1 MKHNDITGDP
11 AGVSGADYII
21 DPIESLTDSSLKYQ
35 TSKFSVSV
43 PNFTNGS
50 TTTPTVPTI
59 DSDVAG
65 RFRLNLLK
73 EHYNDLVTQ
82 CRRVTR
88 IRTLSFDQIKFGS
101 TRLSFSPGNIIPS
114 DSWVGPTSDND
125 VYVSVVDSYL
135 GWDNGST
142 PQLTG
147 IWSSLG
153 ATISNID
160 DVPDY
165 ADDLAYV
172 PEITTTNAQGLTAT
186 TPSYYDASVEQK
198 LNAARYVTLDEAASV
213 AASHGFKFRAIG
225 WFMSLS
231 FQYSEEPNSVSTFTQ
246 SGAGAYKA
254 TFRLQQQVG
263 PSAGLNF
270 FYGPPPTATG
280 SDLVGGPDDFK
291 TAGASHVEF
300 YWKTPTGLTDITT
313 PGVQNI
319 CFVLYDTSI
328 DDDEIAGKLTRE
340 LVETDSGL
348 VDNGDATVSDY
359 YQGIH
364 YLGPTYTNMRD
375 RFCFELTPTAHDA
388 TPEQVTAAEQT
399 AESNE
404 NDTTQPGY
412 SRLIQ

>member
-21 DPIESLTDSSLKYQ
+21 EPIESLTDSSLKYQ
-35 TSKFSVSV
+35 TSKFTVSV
-43 PNFTNGS
+43 PYFTNGS
-50 TTTPTVPTI
+50 TTTPTVPTMQ
-59 DSDVAG
+59 SDVAD
-65 RFRLNLLK
+65 RFRLNQLK

-88 IRTLSFDQIKFGS
+88 IRTLSFDQVKFGS
-101 TRLSFSPGNIIPS
+101 TRLSFSPGRIVPHNSMVGSTLNNDINI
-114 DSWVGPTSDND
+114 
-125 VYVSVVDSYL
+125 SVVDSYS
-135 GWDNGST
+135 GWDNGAT

-147 IWSSLG
+147 IWTSLG

-165 ADDLAYV
+165 ANDLAYV
-172 PEITTTNAQGLTAT
+172 PEVTTTNAQGLTAT
-186 TPSYYDASVEQK
+186 TPSYYDTSVQQT
-198 LNAARYVTLDEAASV
+198 LGLARYVTLDEAASV

-231 FQYSEEPNSVSTFTQ
+231 FQFSEEPNSVSTFTQ

-254 TFRLQQQVG
+254 TFRLQKQVG
-263 PSAGLNF
+263 PSAGIEF
-270 FYGPPPTATG
+270 IYGPPPTVTG
-280 SDLVGGPDDFK
+280 SELAGGSSDFK

-300 YWKTPTGLTDITT
+300 YWNTPPGLSDITS

-319 CFVLYDTSI
+319 CFILYDTSI
-328 DDDEIAGKLTRE
+328 DDDEVAGKLTRE
-340 LVETDSGL
+340 LVENHAGL
-348 VDNGDATVSDY
+348 VDNGDATVLDY
-359 YQGIH
+359 FQGIH
-364 YLGPTYTNMRD
+364 YLGPTYSNLRD
-375 RFCFELTPTAHDA
+375 RFCFELTPTAHNA
-388 TPEQVTAAEQT
+388 TPAQVTAAEQT
-399 AESNE
+399 AESDE

>member
-11 AGVSGADYII
+11 AGVSGADYVI
-21 DPIESLTDSSLKYQ
+21 DPIESLTESSLKYQ
-35 TSKFSVSV
+35 TSKFTVSV
-43 PNFTNGS
+43 PAFTNGS
-50 TTTPTVPTI
+50 TTTPTVPTMQ
-59 DSDVAG
+59 SDVAG
-65 RFRLNLLK
+65 RFRLNQLK

-88 IRTLSFDQIKFGS
+88 IRTLSFDQVKFGS

-114 DSWVGPTSDND
+114 DSRVGPTSDND

-135 GWDNGST
+135 GWDNGTT

-147 IWSSLG
+147 IWTSLG

-165 ADDLAYV
+165 AEDLAYV

-231 FQYSEEPNSVSTFTQ
+231 FQYSEEPNSVSMFTQ

-254 TFRLQQQVG
+254 TFRLSEQVG
-263 PSAGLNF
+263 PSAGTEF
-270 FYGPPPTATG
+270 FYGPPPTVTG
-280 SDLVGGPDDFK
+280 SDLVGGPNDFK
-291 TAGASHVEF
+291 TTGASFVEF
-300 YWKTPTGLTDITT
+300 YWNTPPGLTDITS
-313 PGVQNI
+313 PGVRNI

-328 DDDEIAGKLTRE
+328 DDDEVAGKLTRE
-340 LVETDSGL
+340 LIENHDGL

-375 RFCFELTPTAHDA
+375 RFCFELTPTAHNA
-388 TPEQVTAAEQT
+388 TPAQVTAAEQT
-399 AESNE
+399 VESDE